1 MSQSQQCAA
10 VRSSRPIV
18 ADVEGYDLTFRIG
31 LAVAVLVSIA
41 AGLLRAVA

>member
-10 VRSSRPIV
+10 VRTSRPV
-18 ADVEGYDLTFRIG
+18 VTDVEGYDLTFRIG

-41 AGLLRAVA
+41 AGLLRAIA

>member
-10 VRSSRPIV
+10 VRTSHPTMV
-18 ADVEGYDLTFRIG
+18 DVEGYDLTFRIG

-41 AGLLRAVA
+41 AGLLRAIA